1 MKCGA
6 ANIKHE
12 IALNTMP
19 QAIHL
24 VRFRC
29 PQKYAN
35 TSDSIICDTSLP
47 LKITP
52 ETHEIKSIH
61 LLLDI
66 FGILENENCTTHWT
80 TQCDQ
85 RSTESMR
92 KTLTGC
98 FAWYFKAFL
107 KRCHG

>member
-1 MKCGA
+1 MKCGV

-35 TSDSIICDTSLP
+35 ISDSIIWDTSLP

-52 ETHEIKSIH
+52 RTHEIKPIQ
-61 LLLDI
+61 LILDI
-66 FGILENENCTTHWT
+66 FGILNGNST